1 MSFWDRWARESRLAL
16 GIGLLGTLAVPVV
29 GIVILRFL
37 LSGPDVAAVALP
49 QPAPPRPAADV
60 GVASPGAVPTVLAPA
75 PPTTPT
81 PAPPVATPTP
91 APTPTPTPSRTGEVN
106 ATDGLN
112 VRTEPTTQGRVLR
125 ILPFEAQVDLTG
137 RTRQSEG
144 LTWVELEAGGWV
156 QERYLDRR

>member
-16 GIGLLGTLAVPVV
+16 AIGLLGTLAVPVV

-37 LSGPDVAAVALP
+37 LSGPEVAAVALP

-81 PAPPVATPTP
+81 PAPPVATPPP
-91 APTPTPTPSRTGEVN
+91 A
-106 ATDGLN
+106 
-112 VRTEPTTQGRVLR
+112 
-125 ILPFEAQVDLTG
+125 
-137 RTRQSEG
+137 
-144 LTWVELEAGGWV
+144 
-156 QERYLDRR
+156 